1 MNLENENGEITWDI
15 KGFKAFSDLAMTFFP
30 EYSNIDAASKRMRA
44 EIENDESLFNAL
56 KQAHYT
62 HNTTRLSPN
71 QQYIL
76 ISLWG
81 PSHIHLHFRFG
92 TQETGKNER
101 GKKHRKSESSEQ
113 Y

>member
-76 ISLWG
+76 ISSGDRLTFICT
-81 PSHIHLHFRFG
+81 SASARKK
-92 TQETGKNER
+92 QGKNER

>member
-30 EYSNIDAASKRMRA
+30 EYSNIDAASKRVRA

-92 TQETGKNER
+92 TQETGE
-101 GKKHRKSESSEQ
+101 E
-113 Y
+113 

>member
-1 MNLENENGEITWDI
+1 MKKYIETKQIEAEPMTLGDFVQETGRNPYGKDI

-76 ISLWG
+76 ISL
-81 PSHIHLHFRFG
+81 
-92 TQETGKNER
+92 R
-101 GKKHRKSESSEQ
+101 G
-113 Y
+113 

>member
-56 KQAHYT
+56 KHANKLLLRKILPT
-62 HNTTRLSPN
+62 AIDTVPN
-71 QQYIL
+71 
-76 ISLWG
+76 
-81 PSHIHLHFRFG
+81 
-92 TQETGKNER
+92 
-101 GKKHRKSESSEQ
+101 
-113 Y
+113 

>member
-81 PSHIHLHFRFG
+81 PSHIDLHFRFG
-92 TQETGKNER
+92 TQETGE
-101 GKKHRKSESSEQ
+101 E
-113 Y
+113 

>member
-56 KQAHYT
+56 T
-62 HNTTRLSPN
+62 
-71 QQYIL
+71 
-76 ISLWG
+76 
-81 PSHIHLHFRFG
+81 G
-92 TQETGKNER
+92 TLYAQHHT
-101 GKKHRKSESSEQ
+101 SQ
-113 Y
+113 P